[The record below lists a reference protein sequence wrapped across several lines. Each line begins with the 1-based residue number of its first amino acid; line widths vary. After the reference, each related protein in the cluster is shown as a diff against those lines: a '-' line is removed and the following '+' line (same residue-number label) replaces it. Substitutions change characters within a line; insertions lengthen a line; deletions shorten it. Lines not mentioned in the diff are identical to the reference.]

1 MPLWTLFLLFSQ
13 HSNGLFVD
21 LEVYKVIYNYSNVS
35 FIPSFCL
42 LVSGI
47 VVTLVA
53 WISFRV
59 FRLAHLALQNL
70 NKEYVIFSY
79 FRNFIAKSVQKP
91 KMTFTGFSQHNK
103 ILKWKRYFWI
113 QKSIF
118 NLPNEIC
125 LNVVPSGGR
134 FLWLESLA
142 LDELTTLTAL
152 LTLSRLAACWR
163 LDAAV
168 FELATSELLVE
179 SSTTTAQAL
188 ALSYETGR
196 KLEAEN
202 SKIKLIN

>member
-1 MPLWTLFLLFSQ
+1 M
-13 HSNGLFVD
+13 
-21 LEVYKVIYNYSNVS
+21 
-35 FIPSFCL
+35 
-42 LVSGI
+42 
-47 VVTLVA
+47 
-53 WISFRV
+53 
-59 FRLAHLALQNL
+59 
-70 NKEYVIFSY
+70 
-79 FRNFIAKSVQKP
+79 
-91 KMTFTGFSQHNK
+91 
-103 ILKWKRYFWI
+103 KRYFWI

-118 NLPNEIC
+118 ILPNEIC

-196 KLEAEN
+196 KLEAEK
-202 SKIKLIN
+202 SKMKFINQYFEPTTSELKVELSTKKFENKFYESLYNFFFYCLIRF

>member
-1 MPLWTLFLLFSQ
+1 M
-13 HSNGLFVD
+13 
-21 LEVYKVIYNYSNVS
+21 
-35 FIPSFCL
+35 
-42 LVSGI
+42 
-47 VVTLVA
+47 
-53 WISFRV
+53 
-59 FRLAHLALQNL
+59 
-70 NKEYVIFSY
+70 
-79 FRNFIAKSVQKP
+79 
-91 KMTFTGFSQHNK
+91 
-103 ILKWKRYFWI
+103 KRYFWI

-118 NLPNEIC
+118 ILPNEIC

-152 LTLSRLAACWR
+152 LTSRLAACWR

-202 SKIKLIN
+202 SKMKFINQYFEPTTSELKVELSTKKFENEIYDSLYNFFFYCLIRL

>member
-1 MPLWTLFLLFSQ
+1 MYYRFFVNYSFDLVNFWIIKLFVVFTTKQWIICWFGGLQSNLHSTWSARSARFLLALAKIIK
-13 HSNGLFVD
+13 G
-21 LEVYKVIYNYSNVS
+21 K
-35 FIPSFCL
+35 
-42 LVSGI
+42 SGDGI
-47 VVTLVA
+47 
-53 WISFRV
+53 
-59 FRLAHLALQNL
+59 
-70 NKEYVIFSY
+70 
-79 FRNFIAKSVQKP
+79 
-91 KMTFTGFSQHNK
+91 
-103 ILKWKRYFWI
+103 FWI

-118 NLPNEIC
+118 ILPNEIC

-152 LTLSRLAACWR
+152 LTSRLAACWR

-202 SKIKLIN
+202 EIYKSVFWTHNFWVASWVVDQNILKIFENECYESLYNLFFYCIIRL

>member
-1 MPLWTLFLLFSQ
+1 M
-13 HSNGLFVD
+13 
-21 LEVYKVIYNYSNVS
+21 
-35 FIPSFCL
+35 
-42 LVSGI
+42 
-47 VVTLVA
+47 
-53 WISFRV
+53 
-59 FRLAHLALQNL
+59 
-70 NKEYVIFSY
+70 
-79 FRNFIAKSVQKP
+79 
-91 KMTFTGFSQHNK
+91 
-103 ILKWKRYFWI
+103 KRYFWI

-118 NLPNEIC
+118 ILPNEIC

-202 SKIKLIN
+202 EIYKSVFWTHNFLVESWVVDQNILKIFENESYESLYNLFFYCKIRL